1 MGRPAKKDPEKY
13 CPQCGALM
21 KRRRFGERLED
32 MTRFLSRKYCS
43 EACMAAAYVKDAPQ
57 KKTFHQRARRLLG
70 NCCAIC
76 GAAQNLHAHHCDGNP
91 QNNLPDNI
99 QTLCGSCHLIHHH
112 HVRRVGLTVP
122 GPMTSRLPYLGR
134 ARVECKPSKPSATP

>member
-1 MGRPAKKDPEKY
+1 
-13 CPQCGALM
+13 
-21 KRRRFGERLED
+21 
-32 MTRFLSRKYCS
+32 
-43 EACMAAAYVKDAPQ
+43 
-57 KKTFHQRARRLLG
+57 
-70 NCCAIC
+70 
-76 GAAQNLHAHHCDGNP
+76 
-91 QNNLPDNI
+91 LPDNI